1 MPKKEELIDKLCKKP
16 APSNFSVRELD
27 QLMAKCDCK
36 KRDGGRGSSIAYY
49 HERENRV
56 LTFDAPHSGHELYR
70 YQIKMVIKFLKDIE
84 EIKE

>member
-1 MPKKEELIDKLCKKP
+1 MSKKEELIDKLCQKP

-49 HERENRV
+49 HER
-56 LTFDAPHSGHELYR
+56 
-70 YQIKMVIKFLKDIE
+70 
-84 EIKE
+84 